1 MSTSTREPG
10 DVIVKNIELKNAST
24 GAKVNPLDQ
33 LVGFDVFEDI
43 TKPTMV
49 AMLYFNDQINLIDTF
64 PIVGEET
71 ITFSIQ
77 TPGMLQPTTYYFRV
91 FEITNIVRQEND
103 KGATYTVKC
112 VSEEHFYNNR
122 LVNQSYNTTVDQI
135 IPQIL
140 SQYLNSKKD
149 IIVDKTKGVQKL
161 VIPSLHPLEAIDMC
175 RQRAVSANYAASA
188 FVFFENQSGFNFKTI
203 EGLIRSGRANIG
215 TRVFNAQ
222 TNAAGDKD
230 TDSAGFRS
238 ILSYEKITSTD
249 VNKRLQN
256 NIFKS
261 QTEVFDMLTKEVNKT
276 DFKITDVFSKI
287 TTPDKAAQLT
297 NTVQFL
303 EKFADSGSPGFFVPK
318 DSSRPDDFMD
328 TAVALKNS
336 INVLLNSE
344 VTRVVINGDSGLRV
358 GDIITLRLPET
369 SGLTKKQSTNTLS
382 SGNYL
387 ITRLRHMIDISTK
400 NKHRVVFDC
409 TRLGLPK

>member
-10 DVIVKNIELKNAST
+10 DVIVKNIELKNAIT

-49 AMLYFNDQINLIDTF
+49 AMLYFNDQINLIDKF

-77 TPGMLQPTTYYFRV
+77 TPGMSQPTTYYFRV

-135 IPQIL
+135 IPLIL

>member
-1 MSTSTREPG
+1 MSTTREPG
-10 DVIVKNIELKNAST
+10 DVIVKNIELKNAGT
-24 GAKVNPLDQ
+24 GAVVNPLDQ

-43 TKPTMV
+43 TKPTMI
-49 AMLYFNDQINLIDTF
+49 AMLYFNDNINLIDRF

-71 ITFSIQ
+71 VTFSIQ
-77 TPGMLQPTTYYFRV
+77 TPGMSQPTDYYFRV
-91 FEITNIVRQEND
+91 FEVANIVRQEND
-103 KGATYTVKC
+103 KGSTYTLKC

-122 LVNQSYNTTVDQI
+122 LVNQSYNANISEIV
-135 IPQIL
+135 PQIL
-140 SQYLNSKKD
+140 SKYLSSKKD
-149 IIVDKTKGVQKL
+149 IIVDKTKGIQKI

-175 RQRAVSANYAASA
+175 RQRAVSANYAASTY
-188 FVFFENQSGFNFKTI
+188 VFFENQSGFNFKSV
-203 EGLIRSGRANIG
+203 EGLIHSGRANIG
-215 TRVFNAQ
+215 SRIFNAQ

-238 ILSYEKITSTD
+238 ILSYERITSTD

-276 DFKITDVFSKI
+276 DFKITDIFSKI

-297 NTVQFL
+297 NTTQFL
-303 EKFADSGSPGFFVPK
+303 EKFANSGAPGFFVPK
-318 DSSRPDDFMD
+318 DGSRPDDFMD

-336 INVLLNSE
+336 IAVLMNSE
-344 VTRVVINGDSGLRV
+344 VTRVMINGDSGLRV
-358 GDIITLRLPET
+358 GDVVTLRLPET

-382 SGNYL
+382 VGNYL